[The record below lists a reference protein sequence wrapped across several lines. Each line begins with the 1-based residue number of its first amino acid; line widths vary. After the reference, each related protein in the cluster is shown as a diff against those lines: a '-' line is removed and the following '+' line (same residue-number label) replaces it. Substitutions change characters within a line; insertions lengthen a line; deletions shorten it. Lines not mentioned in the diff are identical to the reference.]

1 MVENSFP
8 IDIELELK
16 EFANDVEFFKGL
28 LDDFFWQ
35 VEKRLSILEEAV
47 INKDYQ
53 VMKAEVH
60 AIKGGAANLGANTLS
75 KAALNLEDII
85 KTDTFDKSFEG
96 VEKIQN
102 EFLRLK
108 EYVQNHDSLK
118 L

>member
-1 MVENSFP
+1 MEENSLP
-8 IDIELELK
+8 IDIVNELK

-35 VEKRLSILEEAV
+35 AEKRISILEDAV
-47 INKDYQ
+47 INKNYQ

-75 KAALNLEDII
+75 KAALDLEDII
-85 KTDTFDKSFEG
+85 KTDTFDKSSEG
-96 VEKIQN
+96 VGKIKN

-108 EYVQNHDSLK
+108 VYIQNLDSLK